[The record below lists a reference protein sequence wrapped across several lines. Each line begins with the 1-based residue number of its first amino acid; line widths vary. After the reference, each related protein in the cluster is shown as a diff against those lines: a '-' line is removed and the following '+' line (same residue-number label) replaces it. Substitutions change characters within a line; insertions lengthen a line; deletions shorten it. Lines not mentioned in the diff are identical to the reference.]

1 MGGPELGMLCVN
13 MREEIGCVSE
23 LCISSRTNE
32 SWVLAAG
39 CWVLGATGL
48 EEKLNESARLT

>member
-1 MGGPELGMLCVN
+1 MLCVN

-39 CWVLGATGL
+39 CWVLGGTGL